1 MCVRMG
7 ASWRDGTVF
16 FFAVLRDVAMTGA
29 HDFRARAH
37 HDLRLLEWLFDLFH
51 PLLEFSLGLQK
62 RMKMKQTIRFSWYVM
77 SRISNIRTICNTL
90 KFCLSLTTCKINETK
105 ALPKTTGKRITNKS
119 REITVITKL
128 WGQNLNRKL
137 KFRSTLST

>member
-1 MCVRMG
+1 MG

-51 PLLEFSLGLQK
+51 PLLEFSLGLCSEDVVPVIPDVCADFDTFK
-62 RMKMKQTIRFSWYVM
+62 TFDMCLLNSCYV
-77 SRISNIRTICNTL
+77 L
-90 KFCLSLTTCKINETK
+90 H
-105 ALPKTTGKRITNKS
+105 A
-119 REITVITKL
+119 
-128 WGQNLNRKL
+128 
-137 KFRSTLST
+137 